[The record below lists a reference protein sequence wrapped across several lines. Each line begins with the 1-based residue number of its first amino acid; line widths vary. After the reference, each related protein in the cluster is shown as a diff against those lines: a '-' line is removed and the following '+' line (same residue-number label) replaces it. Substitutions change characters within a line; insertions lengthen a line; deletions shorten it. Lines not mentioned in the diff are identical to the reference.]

1 MGSCTYD
8 GGLPTPM
15 EFNKEI
21 IMGADPIN
29 GPVDAGRW
37 VFPLNDPDGG
47 PRVVG
52 DSSAEGPGQCKSLP
66 DGIGPVMSGH
76 MAAAAP
82 PSYFYLRVTF
92 DEPFDGLF
100 NIAAPGVKCIAY
112 TRPES
117 AGTLEPYEYILNQL
131 RWSTPIS
138 DWTPMGDGAR
148 GVGLAIDPKNGTI
161 NVTIPGVFVIAEN
174 TGFRLVDENNI
185 TVAVQNP
192 LASVAYD
199 IDDARWSIWGVE
211 SDPVAS
217 YGGIHQPCVVYA
229 PAGTKWKLFCEGYV
243 SPLTYTIHIQ
253 RIASLD

>member
-1 MGSCTYD
+1 
-8 GGLPTPM
+8 M

-37 VFPLNDPDGG
+37 VFPLNDPDGV

-112 TRPES
+112 TRP
-117 AGTLEPYEYILNQL
+117 GTPQPYEYILNQL

-174 TGFRLVDENNI
+174 TGFQLVDENNI

-192 LASVAYD
+192 FVSVA
-199 IDDARWSIWGVE
+199 
-211 SDPVAS
+211 

-229 PAGTKWKLFCEGYV
+229 PAGTKWKVLGEGYV
-243 SPLTYTIHIQ
+243 SSPIYTLYIQ

>member
-21 IMGADPIN
+21 IMGANPIN

-37 VFPLNDPDGG
+37 VFPLNDPDGV

-112 TRPES
+112 TRP
-117 AGTLEPYEYILNQL
+117 GTLEPYEYILNQL

-174 TGFRLVDENNI
+174 TGFQLVDENNI

-192 LASVAYD
+192 FVSVA
-199 IDDARWSIWGVE
+199 
-211 SDPVAS
+211 

-229 PAGTKWKLFCEGYV
+229 PAGTKWKVFGGGYV
-243 SPLTYTIHIQ
+243 SSPIYTLYIQ

>member
-37 VFPLNDPDGG
+37 VFPLNDPDGV

-112 TRPES
+112 
-117 AGTLEPYEYILNQL
+117 PYEYILNQL

-138 DWTPMGDGAR
+138 DWTPMGNGVR

-192 LASVAYD
+192 FVSVA
-199 IDDARWSIWGVE
+199 
-211 SDPVAS
+211 

-229 PAGTKWKLFCEGYV
+229 PAGTKWKVFGGGYV
-243 SPLTYTIHIQ
+243 SSPIYTLYIQ